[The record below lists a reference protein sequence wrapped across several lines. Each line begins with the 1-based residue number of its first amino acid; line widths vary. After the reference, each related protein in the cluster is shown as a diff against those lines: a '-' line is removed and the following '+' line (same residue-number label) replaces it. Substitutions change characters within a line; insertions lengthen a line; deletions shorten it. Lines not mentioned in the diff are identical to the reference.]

1 MVMDETN
8 SNFTNFLNTSEI
20 NGDPLSGI
28 ITSGNLHV
36 ESHWSKA
43 SSFKQGQYC
52 KLCLQKV
59 TKLSKILFIAEE
71 GAIFN

>member
-1 MVMDETN
+1 MDEMI
-8 SNFTNFLNTSEI
+8 SSFTNFLNTSEI

-28 ITSGNLHV
+28 ITSGNLDV

-52 KLCLQKV
+52 ELCLEKV
-59 TKLSKILFIAEE
+59 AKLRKILFIAKE